1 MKIENIKEYIKNNKN
16 VEKFFFEGLTE
27 RTLEEKY
34 QYLKNHFTYDIMNSW
49 NNLKTIANN
58 VKIYNLGLTREQ
70 KNKFFELLEVDV
82 NEVYNYLN
90 FVIED
95 FEELTETEV
104 FYNGRSDGYIVIVP
118 KFDNVKRW
126 EHIFDWLNVSDIQY
140 FDTYKEYKQEQNKY
154 NGGCYYQEL
163 SANYSRKEE
172 IEKAYYLIK
181 AFDKLCDML
190 RAELIYILDNAKI
203 KEETET
209 IEQTVKYITFE

>member
-126 EHIFDWLNVSDIQY
+126 EHIFKWMGIEDILY
-140 FDTYKEYKQEQNKY
+140 FDNYKEFKKEQNEYTGSY
-154 NGGCYYQEL
+154 NY
-163 SANYSRKEE
+163 NYKEE
-172 IEKAYYLIK
+172 IEEAYYLIK

-190 RAELIYILDNAKI
+190 RAELIYILDNAKL

-209 IEQTVKYITFE
+209 IEQTIKYITFE